1 MSKNIVLHISKI
13 LMDEENPRHDKINGQ
28 REILNW
34 HVEHLGSKLILLMR
48 SLAENGQ
55 SDIDKVLVTPVKEVP
70 DKYVVK
76 EGNRR
81 IAALKLLND
90 PSLCDD
96 ELFRRRIE
104 SVSVSDQLSFDI
116 ECVNIKDQRRVA
128 WLMGLRHLGEQGG
141 VGTSKWGAVE
151 KDRHTQDVLG
161 GNRYWRSLY
170 FIDYA
175 KSHGLITDQQVAR
188 LNDRITTLDRLISNK
203 DFKTTLGVFYK
214 DRNVLLTISED
225 IHRLLLGGVLEQIP
239 LPDFKVKE
247 VYDSENKLD
256 FLTRVVEQA
265 KVALEKKN
273 QGVGGEPVS
282 KQPQSE
288 GGIKEPSPSSVQVSS
303 DLDVNSAVEDEKA
316 KLIEKQRPQK
326 TRKEPDPAKRDK
338 LFIGSIAIPSVESKC
353 SRLYNQIDSLKLS
366 EHGLVV
372 ACAARALV
380 DISMQIYIDQ
390 FSLGATEKKNRF
402 GQIALP
408 DMVRICAEHLFSNGH
423 ISKDLKNSI
432 LSGEVSNP
440 NSFASPQALH
450 SFLHGRYQNSME
462 GLKAAWESCYEELL
476 RSAWRAVKAN
486 KGQA

>member
-1 MSKNIVLHISKI
+1 
-13 LMDEENPRHDKINGQ
+13 MDEENPRHDKITGQ

-55 SDIDKVLVTPVKEVP
+55 SDIDKVLVTPVRGVA
-70 DKYVVK
+70 DTYVVK

-81 IAALKLLND
+81 VAALKLLND

-104 SVSVSDQLSFDI
+104 SVNVSDQLSFSID
-116 ECVNIKDQRRVA
+116 CVNIKDQRRVA

-175 KSHGLITDQQVAR
+175 KAHGLITDQQAAR

-203 DFKTTLGVFYK
+203 DFKTTLGVVYK
-214 DRNVLLTISED
+214 DRNVVLVIPED
-225 IHRLLLGGVLEQIP
+225 IHRLLLGSVLEQVS
-239 LPDFKVKE
+239 LPDFRVKE
-247 VYDSENKLD
+247 VYDSDNKFD

-265 KVALEKKN
+265 KLAQEKAAPGSDGKSSP
-273 QGVGGEPVS
+273 E
-282 KQPQSE
+282 E
-288 GGIKEPSPSSVQVSS
+288 GPHGAKDPAHSPSPATADQ
-303 DLDVNSAVEDEKA
+303 DAKSAQEEKA
-316 KLIEKQRPQK
+316 KLIEKQLPKK
-326 TRKEPDPAKRDK
+326 TRKDPNPAKRDK
-338 LFIGSIAIPSVESKC
+338 LFIGSITIPSVESKC

-380 DISMQIYIDQ
+380 DISMQIYIDE
-390 FSLGATEKKNRF
+390 FSLVAADKRNRF
-402 GQIALP
+402 GQIPLP
-408 DMVRICAEHLFSNGH
+408 EMIKVCAEHLFSNGH
-423 ISKDLKNSI
+423 ISKDLKGSI

-450 SFLHGRYQNSME
+450 AFLHGRYQNSME

-476 RSAWRAVKAN
+476 RSAWRAVKAS
-486 KGQA
+486 KG

>member
-1 MSKNIVLHISKI
+1 MSKNIVLNISKI

-55 SDIDKVLVTPVKEVP
+55 SEIDKVLVTPVRGMT

-81 IAALKLLND
+81 VAALKLLND

-96 ELFRRRIE
+96 ELFRRRIQ
-104 SVSVSDQLSFDI
+104 SVNITDQLSFDI
-116 ECVNIKDQRRVA
+116 ECVNITDQRRVA

-175 KSHGLITDQQVAR
+175 KLHGLITDQQAAR
-188 LNDRITTLDRLISNK
+188 LNERITTLDRLISNK
-203 DFKTTLGVFYK
+203 DFKTTLGVAYK
-214 DRNVLLTISED
+214 DRSVLLTIPEE
-225 IHRLLLGGVLEQIP
+225 IHRLLLSGVLERIS

-247 VYDSENKLD
+247 LYDSDNKFD

-265 KVALEKKN
+265 KVTQEKIAQESKDEH
-273 QGVGGEPVS
+273 GPKGGKSEDGGKGPVA
-282 KQPQSE
+282 
-288 GGIKEPSPSSVQVSS
+288 SSNHAAS
-303 DLDVNSAVEDEKA
+303 DQDICTATEDEKA
-316 KLIEKQRPQK
+316 KLIEKQRPKK
-326 TRKEPDPAKRDK
+326 TRKQPDPSKRDK
-338 LFIGSIAIPSVESKC
+338 LFIGSISIPTVESKC

-380 DISMQIYIDQ
+380 DISMQIYIEE
-390 FSLGATEKKNRF
+390 FSLVSADKKNRY
-402 GQIALP
+402 GQIPLH
-408 DMVRICAEHLFSNGH
+408 DMVKICAEHLFSNGQ
-423 ISKDLKNSI
+423 ISKDLKNSV
-432 LSGEVSNP
+432 LSGEV
-440 NSFASPQALH
+440 
-450 SFLHGRYQNSME
+450 
-462 GLKAAWESCYEELL
+462 
-476 RSAWRAVKAN
+476 
-486 KGQA
+486 

>member
-1 MSKNIVLHISKI
+1 MSKNIVLPISKI

-28 REILNW
+28 KEILNW

-55 SDIDKVLVTPVKEVP
+55 SDIDKVLVTPVKGML

-81 IAALKLLND
+81 VAALKLLND

-96 ELFRRRIE
+96 DLFRRRIE
-104 SVSVSDQLSFDI
+104 SVNISDQLSFEID
-116 ECVNIKDQRRVA
+116 CVNIKDQRRVA

-175 KSHGLITDQQVAR
+175 KNHGLIADQQAAR

-203 DFKTTLGVFYK
+203 DFKTTLGVVYK
-214 DRNVLLTISED
+214 DRNVVLTIPED
-225 IHRLLLGGVLEQIP
+225 IHRLLLGAVLEQIS

-247 VYDSENKLD
+247 VYDSDKKFD

-265 KVALEKKN
+265 KIAHEKTALGLSEKS
-273 QGVGGEPVS
+273 G
-282 KQPQSE
+282 SE
-288 GGIKEPSPSSVQVSS
+288 ERTTGRNGPAHASGHTAADQNAKPTAEG
-303 DLDVNSAVEDEKA
+303 EKA
-316 KLIEKQRPQK
+316 HLIEKQLPRK
-326 TRKEPDPAKRDK
+326 TRKDPNPAQRDK
-338 LFIGSIAIPSVESKC
+338 LFVSSITIPSVESKC

-380 DISMQIYIDQ
+380 DISMQIYIEE
-390 FSLGATEKKNRF
+390 FALVAAEKRNRF
-402 GQIALP
+402 GQIPLP
-408 DMVRICAEHLFSNGH
+408 DMIKTCAEHLFSNGQ

-450 SFLHGRYQNSME
+450 SFLHGRYTNSME

-476 RSAWRAVKAN
+476 RSSWRAVKAN
-486 KGQA
+486 KGNS

>member
-28 REILNW
+28 KEILNW

-55 SDIDKVLVTPVKEVP
+55 SDIDKVLVTPVKGMP

-81 IAALKLLND
+81 VAALKLLND

-96 ELFRRRIE
+96 GLFRRRIE
-104 SVSVSDQLSFDI
+104 SVNMSDQLSFEID
-116 ECVNIKDQRRVA
+116 CVNIKDQRRVA

-175 KSHGLITDQQVAR
+175 KSHGLIADQQAAR

-203 DFKTTLGVFYK
+203 DFKTTLGVVYK
-214 DRNVLLTISED
+214 DRNVLLTIPED
-225 IHRLLLGGVLEQIP
+225 IHRLLLGGVLEQIS

-247 VYDSENKLD
+247 VYDSDNKFD

-265 KVALEKKN
+265 KIAHEKAALGLSENSGSEKKTPERNGPAHSSGPAPADQNTKPVADGEKAGLLEKQLPK
-273 QGVGGEPVS
+273 
-282 KQPQSE
+282 
-288 GGIKEPSPSSVQVSS
+288 
-303 DLDVNSAVEDEKA
+303 
-316 KLIEKQRPQK
+316 K
-326 TRKEPDPAKRDK
+326 TRKDPNPAQRDK
-338 LFIGSIAIPSVESKC
+338 LFISSIAIPSVESKC

-380 DISMQIYIDQ
+380 DISMQTYIEE
-390 FSLGATEKKNRF
+390 FSLVAAEKRNRF
-402 GQIALP
+402 GQIPLP
-408 DMVRICAEHLFSNGH
+408 DMIKICAEHLFSNGH

-476 RSAWRAVKAN
+476 RSSWRAVKAN
-486 KGQA
+486 KGQS

>member
-1 MSKNIVLHISKI
+1 MSKNIVLNISNI
-13 LMDEENPRHDKINGQ
+13 LMDEENPRHDRINGQ
-28 REILNW
+28 KEILNW

-55 SDIDKVLVTPVKEVP
+55 SDIDKVLVTPVREVAG
-70 DKYVVK
+70 KYVVK

-81 IAALKLLND
+81 VAALKLLSD

-96 ELFRRRIE
+96 ELFRRRIQ
-104 SVSVSDQLSFDI
+104 SVNVTDQLSFDI
-116 ECVNIKDQRRVA
+116 ECVNITDQRRVA

-175 KSHGLITDQQVAR
+175 KLHGLITDQQAAR
-188 LNDRITTLDRLISNK
+188 LNERITTLDRLISNK
-203 DFKTTLGVFYK
+203 DFKATLGVAYK
-214 DRNVLLTISED
+214 DRSVLLTIPED
-225 IHRLLLGGVLEQIP
+225 IHRLLLGGVLEKIS

-247 VYDSENKLD
+247 VYDSDNKFD

-265 KVALEKKN
+265 KITQEKTA
-273 QGVGGEPVS
+273 QGS
-282 KQPQSE
+282 KDEQGSKRPKSESE
-288 GGIKEPSPSSVQVSS
+288 GKGQAASSNHATSDQGIR
-303 DLDVNSAVEDEKA
+303 AAAEDERA
-316 KLIEKQRPQK
+316 RLIEKQRPKK
-326 TRKEPDPAKRDK
+326 TRKDPDPSKRDK
-338 LFIGSIAIPSVESKC
+338 LFVGSISIPTVESKC

-390 FSLGATEKKNRF
+390 FSLVPAEKRNRF
-402 GQIALP
+402 GQIPLP
-408 DMVRICAEHLFSNGH
+408 DMIKVCAEHLFSNGQ

-476 RSAWRAVKAN
+476 RSSWRAVKAN
-486 KGQA
+486 KG

>member
-28 REILNW
+28 KEILNW

-55 SDIDKVLVTPVKEVP
+55 SDIDKVLVTPVKGMP

-81 IAALKLLND
+81 VAALKLLND

-96 ELFRRRIE
+96 GLFRRRIE
-104 SVSVSDQLSFDI
+104 SVNISDLLSLEID
-116 ECVNIKDQRRVA
+116 CVNIKDQRRVA
-128 WLMGLRHLGEQGG
+128 WLMGLRHLGEQAG

-175 KSHGLITDQQVAR
+175 KNHDLITDQQATR

-203 DFKTTLGVFYK
+203 DFKTTLGVVYK
-214 DRNVLLTISED
+214 DRNVVLTIPVD
-225 IHRLLLGGVLEQIP
+225 IHQLLLGGVLEQIS

-247 VYDSENKLD
+247 VYDSENKFD
-256 FLTRVVEQA
+256 FLTRVVAQA
-265 KVALEKKN
+265 KIAHEKATLRLSEEAGPGKNPPERNDPAYSSGQAAAKNMKPVADVDKVSLLEK
-273 QGVGGEPVS
+273 QFP
-282 KQPQSE
+282 
-288 GGIKEPSPSSVQVSS
+288 
-303 DLDVNSAVEDEKA
+303 
-316 KLIEKQRPQK
+316 RK
-326 TRKEPDPAKRDK
+326 TRKEPNPSQRDK
-338 LFIGSIAIPSVESKC
+338 LFISSITIPSVESKC
-353 SRLYNQIDSLKLS
+353 SRLYNQIDNLKLS

-380 DISMQIYIDQ
+380 DISMQIYIDE
-390 FSLGATEKKNRF
+390 FSLVTNEKRNRF
-402 GQIALP
+402 GQITLP
-408 DMVRICAEHLFSNGH
+408 DMLKICAEHLFSNGH

-462 GLKAAWESCYEELL
+462 SLKAAWESCYEELL
-476 RSAWRAVKAN
+476 RSSWIAVKAN
-486 KGQA
+486 KRQS

>member
-1 MSKNIVLHISKI
+1 
-13 LMDEENPRHDKINGQ
+13 MDEENPRHDKINGQ

-55 SDIDKVLVTPVKEVP
+55 SDIDKVLVTPVKGVP

-81 IAALKLLND
+81 IAALKLLSD

-96 ELFRRRIE
+96 DLFRRRIE
-104 SVSVSDQLSFDI
+104 SVNVSDQLSFDI
-116 ECVNIKDQRRVA
+116 DCVNIKDQRRVA

-175 KSHGLITDQQVAR
+175 KAHGLITDQQVAR

-203 DFKTTLGVFYK
+203 DFKSTLGVVYK
-214 DRNVLLTISED
+214 DRNVQITIPED
-225 IHRLLLGGVLEQIP
+225 IHRLLLGSVLEQIS

-247 VYDSENKLD
+247 LYDSDKKFD

-265 KVALEKKN
+265 KIAQEKAALGLNGKL
-273 QGVGGEPVS
+273 GVEEDS
-282 KQPQSE
+282 S
-288 GGIKEPSPSSVQVSS
+288 GIKDSVYSPGLAVAEQ
-303 DLDVNSAVEDEKA
+303 NTKSAAEDEKA
-316 KLIEKQRPQK
+316 KLIEKQLPKK
-326 TRKEPDPAKRDK
+326 TRKAPDPAKRDK
-338 LFIGSIAIPSVESKC
+338 LFIGSITIPSVESKC

-380 DISMQIYIDQ
+380 DISMQIYIDE
-390 FSLGATEKKNRF
+390 FSLVAPEKRNRF
-402 GQIALP
+402 GQIPLP
-408 DMVRICAEHLFSNGH
+408 DMIKVCAEHLFSNGH
-423 ISKDLKNSI
+423 ISKDLKGSI
-432 LSGEVSNP
+432 MSGEVSNP

-476 RSAWRAVKAN
+476 RSSWRAVKAN

>member
-1 MSKNIVLHISKI
+1 MSNNIVLHISKI

-28 REILNW
+28 KEILNW

-55 SDIDKVLVTPVKEVP
+55 SDIDKVLVTPVRGVA
-70 DKYVVK
+70 DTYVVK

-81 IAALKLLND
+81 VAALKLLND

-104 SVSVSDQLSFDI
+104 SVNVSDQLSFNID
-116 ECVNIKDQRRVA
+116 CVNIKDQRRVA

-175 KSHGLITDQQVAR
+175 KAHGLITDQQAAR

-203 DFKTTLGVFYK
+203 DFKSTLGVVYK
-214 DRNVLLTISED
+214 DRNVVLVIPED
-225 IHRLLLGGVLEQIP
+225 IHRLLLGNVLEQIS

-247 VYDSENKLD
+247 VYDSDNKFD

-265 KVALEKKN
+265 KLAQEKTAPGSDGKSSP
-273 QGVGGEPVS
+273 E
-282 KQPQSE
+282 E
-288 GGIKEPSPSSVQVSS
+288 GSPGAKDPAHSPSPATADQGTK
-303 DLDVNSAVEDEKA
+303 SAQEEKA
-316 KLIEKQRPQK
+316 KLIEKQLPKK
-326 TRKEPDPAKRDK
+326 TRKDPDPAKRDK
-338 LFIGSIAIPSVESKC
+338 LFIGSITIPSVESKC

-380 DISMQIYIDQ
+380 DISMQIYIDE
-390 FSLGATEKKNRF
+390 FSLDAADKKNRF
-402 GQIALP
+402 GQISLP
-408 DMVRICAEHLFSNGH
+408 DMIKICAEHLFSNGH
-423 ISKDLKNSI
+423 ISKDLKGSI

>member
-1 MSKNIVLHISKI
+1 
-13 LMDEENPRHDKINGQ
+13 
-28 REILNW
+28 
-34 HVEHLGSKLILLMR
+34 MR

-55 SDIDKVLVTPVKEVP
+55 SDIDKVLVTPLRGVP

-81 IAALKLLND
+81 VAALKLLND

-104 SVSVSDQLSFDI
+104 SVNVSDQLSFDI

-175 KSHGLITDQQVAR
+175 KNHGLITDQQVAR

-203 DFKTTLGVFYK
+203 DFKATLGVAYK
-214 DRNVLLTISED
+214 DRNVLLTIPED
-225 IHRLLLGGVLEQIP
+225 IHRLLLRGVLEQIS
-239 LPDFKVKE
+239 LPGFKVKE
-247 VYDSENKLD
+247 VYGSDDKFD

-265 KVALEKKN
+265 KAAQEKAT
-273 QGVGGEPVS
+273 QGVNGEPGS
-282 KQPQSE
+282 KHPQSE
-288 GGIKEPSPSSVQVSS
+288 GVIREPAASSSAEVSA
-303 DLDVNSAVEDEKA
+303 DLNANSAAKDEKA

-353 SRLYNQIDSLKLS
+353 SRLYHQIDSLKLS

-408 DMVRICAEHLFSNGH
+408 DMVKICAEHLFSNGH

-462 GLKAAWESCYEELL
+462 SLKAAWESCYEELL
-476 RSAWRAVKAN
+476 RSSWRAVKAN

>member
-1 MSKNIVLHISKI
+1 
-13 LMDEENPRHDKINGQ
+13 MDEENPRHDKINGQ

-55 SDIDKVLVTPVKEVP
+55 SEIDKVLVTPVRGMT

-81 IAALKLLND
+81 VAALKLLND

-96 ELFRRRIE
+96 ELFRRRIQ
-104 SVSVSDQLSFDI
+104 SVNITDQLSFDI
-116 ECVNIKDQRRVA
+116 ECVNITDQRRVA

-175 KSHGLITDQQVAR
+175 KLHGLITDQQAAR
-188 LNDRITTLDRLISNK
+188 LNERITTLDRLISNK
-203 DFKTTLGVFYK
+203 DFKTTLGVAYK
-214 DRNVLLTISED
+214 DRSVLLTIPEE
-225 IHRLLLGGVLEQIP
+225 IHRLLLSGVLERIS

-247 VYDSENKLD
+247 LYDSDNKFD

-265 KVALEKKN
+265 KVTQEKIAQESKDEH
-273 QGVGGEPVS
+273 GPKGGKSEDGGKGPVA
-282 KQPQSE
+282 
-288 GGIKEPSPSSVQVSS
+288 SSNHAAS
-303 DLDVNSAVEDEKA
+303 DQDICTATEDEKA
-316 KLIEKQRPQK
+316 KLIEKQRPKK
-326 TRKEPDPAKRDK
+326 TRKQPDPSKRDK
-338 LFIGSIAIPSVESKC
+338 LFIGSISIPTVESKC

-380 DISMQIYIDQ
+380 DISMQIYIEE
-390 FSLGATEKKNRF
+390 FSLVSADKKNRY
-402 GQIALP
+402 GQIPLH
-408 DMVRICAEHLFSNGH
+408 DMVKICAEHLFSNGQ
-423 ISKDLKNSI
+423 ISKDLKNSV
-432 LSGEVSNP
+432 LSGEV
-440 NSFASPQALH
+440 
-450 SFLHGRYQNSME
+450 
-462 GLKAAWESCYEELL
+462 
-476 RSAWRAVKAN
+476 
-486 KGQA
+486 

>member
-1 MSKNIVLHISKI
+1 MSKNIVLNVSKI

-28 REILNW
+28 KEILNW
-34 HVEHLGSKLILLMR
+34 HVEHLGPKLILLMR

-55 SDIDKVLVTPVKEVP
+55 SDIDKVLVTPVRGVD

-81 IAALKLLND
+81 VAALKLLND

-96 ELFRRRIE
+96 ELFRRRIQ
-104 SVSVSDQLSFDI
+104 SVNVSDQLSFDI
-116 ECVNIKDQRRVA
+116 ECVNIKDQRRVS

-175 KSHGLITDQQVAR
+175 KMHGLITDQQAAR
-188 LNDRITTLDRLISNK
+188 LNDRITTLDRLISNR
-203 DFKTTLGVFYK
+203 DFKATLGVAYK
-214 DRNVLLTISED
+214 DRTVLLTISED
-225 IHRLLLGGVLEQIP
+225 VHRLLLGSVLEQVS

-247 VYDSENKLD
+247 VYASDDKFD

-265 KVALEKKN
+265 KVAQEKLDQGVNGEPGVQSDVLKIDGKEGVSTLSFSAHDQGKGATKEDETVRLLEKQLPK
-273 QGVGGEPVS
+273 
-282 KQPQSE
+282 
-288 GGIKEPSPSSVQVSS
+288 
-303 DLDVNSAVEDEKA
+303 
-316 KLIEKQRPQK
+316 K
-326 TRKEPDPAKRDK
+326 TRKEPDPSKRDK
-338 LFIGSIAIPSVESKC
+338 LFVGSIAIPAVESKC

-380 DISMQIYIDQ
+380 DISMQIYIEQ
-390 FSLGATEKKNRF
+390 FSLVSAEKKNRF
-402 GQIALP
+402 GQIPLHE
-408 DMVRICAEHLFSNGH
+408 MIRVCAEHLFSNGN

-450 SFLHGRYQNSME
+450 AFLHGRYQNSME

-476 RSAWRAVKAN
+476 RSSWRVVKAN
-486 KGQA
+486 KG

>member
-55 SDIDKVLVTPVKEVP
+55 SDIDKVLVTPVKGVP

-81 IAALKLLND
+81 VAALKLLND

-96 ELFRRRIE
+96 ELFRRRIQ
-104 SVSVSDQLSFDI
+104 SVNVSDQLSYDI

-141 VGTSKWGAVE
+141 VGTAKWGAVE

-175 KSHGLITDQQVAR
+175 KAHGLVTDQQAAR
-188 LNDRITTLDRLISNK
+188 LNDRVTTLDRLISNK
-203 DFKTTLGVFYK
+203 DFKATLGVVYK
-214 DRNVLLTISED
+214 DRNVLITIPED
-225 IHRLLLGGVLEQIP
+225 IHRLLLGSVLEQIS

-247 VYDSENKLD
+247 LYDSDKKFD
-256 FLTRVVEQA
+256 FLTRIVEQA
-265 KVALEKKN
+265 KIAQEQTALGLNGKTGAE
-273 QGVGGEPVS
+273 EASP
-282 KQPQSE
+282 
-288 GGIKEPSPSSVQVSS
+288 GIKDPAHSPGLAAADQ
-303 DLDVNSAVEDEKA
+303 DKKSAAEDEKA
-316 KLIEKQRPQK
+316 KLIEKQLPKK
-326 TRKEPDPAKRDK
+326 TRKDPDPSKRDK

-353 SRLYNQIDSLKLS
+353 SRLYNQLDSLKLS

-380 DISMQIYIDQ
+380 DISMQIYIEE
-390 FSLGATEKKNRF
+390 FSLAAPEKRNRF
-402 GQIALP
+402 GQIPLP
-408 DMVRICAEHLFSNGH
+408 DMIKICAEHLFSNGH
-423 ISKDLKNSI
+423 ISKDLKGSI

-462 GLKAAWESCYEELL
+462 SLKAAWESCYEELL
-476 RSAWRAVKAN
+476 RSSWRAVKAN

>member
-55 SDIDKVLVTPVKEVP
+55 SDIDKVLVTPVRGVA
-70 DKYVVK
+70 DTYVVK

-81 IAALKLLND
+81 VAALKLLND

-104 SVSVSDQLSFDI
+104 SVNVSDQLSFNID
-116 ECVNIKDQRRVA
+116 CVNIKDQRRVA

-175 KSHGLITDQQVAR
+175 KAHGLITDQQAAR

-203 DFKTTLGVFYK
+203 DFKSTLGVVYK
-214 DRNVLLTISED
+214 DRNVVLVIPED
-225 IHRLLLGGVLEQIP
+225 IHRLLLGSVLEQIS
-239 LPDFKVKE
+239 LPDFRVKE
-247 VYDSENKLD
+247 VYDSDNKFD

-265 KVALEKKN
+265 KLAQEKTVPGSVGKSGPEEGSPGAKDPAHSPN
-273 QGVGGEPVS
+273 PATADQGT
-282 KQPQSE
+282 K
-288 GGIKEPSPSSVQVSS
+288 
-303 DLDVNSAVEDEKA
+303 SAQEEKA
-316 KLIEKQRPQK
+316 KLIEKQLPKK
-326 TRKEPDPAKRDK
+326 TRKDPDPAKRDK
-338 LFIGSIAIPSVESKC
+338 LFIGSITIPSVESKC

-380 DISMQIYIDQ
+380 DISMQIYIDE
-390 FSLGATEKKNRF
+390 FSLVAADKRNRF
-402 GQIALP
+402 GQIPLS
-408 DMVRICAEHLFSNGH
+408 DMIKVVAEHLFSNGH
-423 ISKDLKNSI
+423 ISKDLKGSI

-476 RSAWRAVKAN
+476 RSSWRAVKAN

>member
-1 MSKNIVLHISKI
+1 MSKDIVLNISKI

-55 SDIDKVLVTPVKEVP
+55 SDIDKVLVTPVRGKN
-70 DKYVVK
+70 DLYVVK

-81 IAALKLLND
+81 VAALKLLND
-90 PSLCDD
+90 PSLCED
-96 ELFRRRIE
+96 ELFRRRIQ
-104 SVSVSDQLSFDI
+104 SVNLSEQLSFEI

-175 KSHGLITDQQVAR
+175 KSHSLITDQQAAR
-188 LNDRITTLDRLISNK
+188 LNDRVTTLDRLISNK
-203 DFKTTLGVFYK
+203 DFKATLGVVYK
-214 DRNVLLTISED
+214 DRNVLLTIPED
-225 IHRLLLGGVLEQIP
+225 IHRILLGSVLEEIS
-239 LPDFKVKE
+239 LPDFKVKD
-247 VYDSENKLD
+247 VYASDDKFE

-265 KVALEKKN
+265 KSAQENASKKDDGKTLSEHPKPKSEGLEHVNSSSHVPSEHGSVEVPVDERTRLLEKQLPK
-273 QGVGGEPVS
+273 
-282 KQPQSE
+282 
-288 GGIKEPSPSSVQVSS
+288 
-303 DLDVNSAVEDEKA
+303 
-316 KLIEKQRPQK
+316 K
-326 TRKEPDPAKRDK
+326 TRKESDPSKRDK
-338 LFIGSIAIPSVESKC
+338 LFVGSIAIPAVESKC

-366 EHGLVV
+366 DHGLVV

-380 DISMQIYIDQ
+380 DISMQIYIEQ
-390 FSLGATEKKNRF
+390 FSLVSADKKNRF
-402 GQIALP
+402 GQIPLH
-408 DMVRICAEHLFSNGH
+408 DMIKICAEHLFSNGH

-432 LSGEVSNP
+432 MSGEVSNP

-476 RSAWRAVKAN
+476 RSSWRAVKAN
-486 KGQA
+486 KV

>member
-1 MSKNIVLHISKI
+1 MSKNIVLNISNI

-34 HVEHLGSKLILLMR
+34 HVQHLGPKLILMMR

-55 SDIDKVLVTPVKEVP
+55 SDIDKVLVTQVRGVAN
-70 DKYVVK
+70 KYVVK

-81 IAALKLLND
+81 VAALKLLNN

-96 ELFRRRIE
+96 DLFRRRIQ
-104 SVSVSDQLSFDI
+104 SINIGDQLSFDI
-116 ECVNIKDQRRVA
+116 DCVNIKDQRRVA

-175 KSHGLITDQQVAR
+175 KSHSLITDQQAGR
-188 LNDRITTLDRLISNK
+188 LNDRVTTLDRLISNK
-203 DFKTTLGVFYK
+203 DFKSTLGVVYK

-225 IHRLLLGGVLEQIP
+225 VHRLLLGSILEQIS

-247 VYDSENKLD
+247 VYASDDKFD
-256 FLTRVVEQA
+256 FLTRVVELA
-265 KVALEKKN
+265 KSAQEKLMQEANTDPNFESTGHDSESENLATSSLHISPEKSKN
-273 QGVGGEPVS
+273 AAAEYERV
-282 KQPQSE
+282 KL
-288 GGIKEPSPSSVQVSS
+288 
-303 DLDVNSAVEDEKA
+303 LDRQLPK
-316 KLIEKQRPQK
+316 K
-326 TRKEPDPAKRDK
+326 TRKEPDPSKRDK
-338 LFIGSIAIPSVESKC
+338 LFVGSIAIPTVESKC
-353 SRLYNQIDSLKLS
+353 SRLYNQIDSLRLS

-380 DISMQIYIDQ
+380 DISMQIYIET
-390 FSLGATEKKNRF
+390 FSLAADKRNRF
-402 GQIALP
+402 GQIALHE
-408 DMVRICAEHLFSNGH
+408 MIKVCAEHLFSNGH
-423 ISKDLKNSI
+423 ISKDLKNSV

-450 SFLHGRYQNSME
+450 SFLHGRYQNSMD

-476 RSAWRAVKAN
+476 RSSWREIKTN
-486 KGQA
+486 RG